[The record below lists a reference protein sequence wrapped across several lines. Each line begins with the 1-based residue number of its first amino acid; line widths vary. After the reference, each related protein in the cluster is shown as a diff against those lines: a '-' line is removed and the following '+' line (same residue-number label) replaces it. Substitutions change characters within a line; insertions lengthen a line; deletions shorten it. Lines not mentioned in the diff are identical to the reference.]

1 MIARKYGVVYTPDRL
16 ADFAAELLCAE
27 IEKSEFD
34 SVNVLD
40 PACGEC
46 ALLDSVKKIKRNEY
60 EYIGIDVDKSA
71 ILSASSEYTI
81 INNDTILPKNVRK
94 RTAEFWT
101 GKLPT
106 INAVIAN
113 PPWSSEKIYNRDDL
127 RKAGYE
133 LTAGQYDSFVLFLEL
148 AYKIVCENG
157 IFAFIIP
164 DSIFDS
170 QNENLRRFLIR
181 NTEIK
186 VIARLGEKLFDEVN
200 RATTIIVCKKRKPTV
215 NGEVMFV
222 GKDVADILG
231 YQNGSRDINRH
242 VDEDDRNKVMIF
254 DGNQDKETI
263 IINESGLYSLIL
275 SSKMP
280 NAKKFKHW
288 VTAEVLP
295 AIRKHGMYAI
305 DEILENP
312 DLAIAALTQLKEE
325 RERRKQLECLALVQR
340 QQIAEM
346 QPKASYYDLI
356 LQNKN
361 TVPITQI
368 AKDYGMSGRKFN
380 ELLHE
385 LGVQYKFRKTWL
397 LYQQYAECGYTQS
410 RTYAIDES
418 RSVMHTYWTQ
428 KGRLF
433 LYDLLKNEGILPVIE
448 QED

>member
-1 MIARKYGVVYTPDRL
+1 MMELQIYQN
-16 ADFAAELLCAE
+16 AE
-27 IEKSEFD
+27 FG
-34 SVNVLD
+34 SV
-40 PACGEC
+40 
-46 ALLDSVKKIKRNEY
+46 
-60 EYIGIDVDKSA
+60 
-71 ILSASSEYTI
+71 
-81 INNDTILPKNVRK
+81 
-94 RTAEFWT
+94 RTA
-101 GKLPT
+101 T
-106 INAVIAN
+106 IN
-113 PPWSSEKIYNRDDL
+113 
-127 RKAGYE
+127 
-133 LTAGQYDSFVLFLEL
+133 
-148 AYKIVCENG
+148 CE
-157 IFAFIIP
+157 P
-164 DSIFDS
+164 Y
-170 QNENLRRFLIR
+170 
-181 NTEIK
+181 
-186 VIARLGEKLFDEVN
+186 
-200 RATTIIVCKKRKPTV
+200 
-215 NGEVMFV
+215 FV
-222 GKDVADILG
+222 GKDVAEILG
-231 YQNGSRDINRH
+231 YSNTRKALTDH
-242 VDEDDRNKVMIF
+242 VDDEDKM
-254 DGNQDKETI
+254 DGVTI
-263 IINESGLYSLIL
+263 RDSIGREQTSVFINESGLYSLIL

-325 RERRKQLECLALVQR
+325 RERRKQLECQTLIQR

-368 AKDYGMSGRKFN
+368 AKDYGMSGRRFN

-410 RTYAIDES
+410 RTYAIDEN

-433 LYDLLKNEGILPVIE
+433 LYDLLKNEGIYPLIE
-448 QED
+448 QEN

>member
-1 MIARKYGVVYTPDRL
+1 MELQV
-16 ADFAAELLCAE
+16 FNSAE
-27 IEKSEFD
+27 FG
-34 SVNVLD
+34 SV
-40 PACGEC
+40 
-46 ALLDSVKKIKRNEY
+46 
-60 EYIGIDVDKSA
+60 
-71 ILSASSEYTI
+71 
-81 INNDTILPKNVRK
+81 
-94 RTAEFWT
+94 RTA
-101 GKLPT
+101 
-106 INAVIAN
+106 
-113 PPWSSEKIYNRDDL
+113 
-127 RKAGYE
+127 
-133 LTAGQYDSFVLFLEL
+133 
-148 AYKIVCENG
+148 
-157 IFAFIIP
+157 
-164 DSIFDS
+164 
-170 QNENLRRFLIR
+170 
-181 NTEIK
+181 
-186 VIARLGEKLFDEVN
+186 
-200 RATTIIVCKKRKPTV
+200 TV

-222 GKDVADILG
+222 GKDVADILE
-231 YQNGSRDINRH
+231 YTNTAKAIRDH
-242 VDEDDRNKVMIF
+242 VDEEDKLTERIVLSGQNREVIF
-254 DGNQDKETI
+254 
-263 IINESGLYSLIL
+263 INESGLYSLIL

-295 AIRKHGMYAI
+295 TIRKHGMYAI

-325 RERRKQLECLALVQR
+325 RERRKQLECQTLIQR

-433 LYDLLKNEGILPVIE
+433 LYDLLKCEGIYPLIE

>member
-1 MIARKYGVVYTPDRL
+1 M
-16 ADFAAELLCAE
+16 ELQV
-27 IEKSEFD
+27 F
-34 SVNVLD
+34 
-40 PACGEC
+40 
-46 ALLDSVKKIKRNEY
+46 
-60 EYIGIDVDKSA
+60 
-71 ILSASSEYTI
+71 SS
-81 INNDTILPKNVRK
+81 
-94 RTAEFWT
+94 AEF
-101 GKLPT
+101 GS
-106 INAVIAN
+106 V
-113 PPWSSEKIYNRDDL
+113 R
-127 RKAGYE
+127 
-133 LTAGQYDSFVLFLEL
+133 
-148 AYKIVCENG
+148 
-157 IFAFIIP
+157 
-164 DSIFDS
+164 
-170 QNENLRRFLIR
+170 
-181 NTEIK
+181 
-186 VIARLGEKLFDEVN
+186 
-200 RATTIIVCKKRKPTV
+200 TTTV
-215 NGEVMFV
+215 NGEIMFV

-242 VDEDDRNKVMIF
+242 VDEEDRHKIMLF

-312 DLAIAALTQLKEE
+312 DLAIAALTQIKEE
-325 RERRKQLECLALVQR
+325 SERRKQLECLTLVQR
-340 QQIAEM
+340 Q
-346 QPKASYYDLI
+346 
-356 LQNKN
+356 
-361 TVPITQI
+361 QI

-433 LYDLLKNEGILPVIE
+433 LYDLLKREGMLPVIE